1 MEFWWKLCWQREI
14 SQKNP
19 WPDMVSQADSGGGKH
34 FASRRPGIF
43 YNTDLLAGPPAPAE
57 PQRWCPAPPPAGS
70 AGPRPARIGLFPIWR
85 RSAAPHG
92 VGRPAPPGRGPWPSA
107 GPSNSLQALRCLL
120 SGIILPGE
128 PPLRQATQTHM
139 APELQRCYIP
149 CSPENS
155 ASLALSFL

>member
-1 MEFWWKLCWQREI
+1 ME
-14 SQKNP
+14 
-19 WPDMVSQADSGGGKH
+19 SGGQ
-34 FASRRPGIF
+34 
-43 YNTDLLAGPPAPAE
+43 LLLGEAL
-57 PQRWCPAPPPAGS
+57 
-70 AGPRPARIGLFPIWR
+70 GLGGFDIIL
-85 RSAAPHG
+85 AQN
-92 VGRPAPPGRGPWPSA
+92 V
-107 GPSNSLQALRCLL
+107 L